1 MHNAPPTENND
12 HEWCVSLGPKDP
24 ASWINAFPLQ
34 LKLGREGVFK
44 ATIAFMKL
52 LGLNIILR
60 ESCKFQLDP
69 KYYNSFNCYSSDKLR
84 HENLESYRHAYDN
97 TA

>member
-1 MHNAPPTENND
+1 MARS
-12 HEWCVSLGPKDP
+12 WLGLSDVRHYNLC
-24 ASWINAFPLQ
+24 WINAFPLQ

-60 ESCKFQLDP
+60 KSCKISTGSLV
-69 KYYNSFNCYSSDKLR
+69 L
-84 HENLESYRHAYDN
+84 
-97 TA
+97 